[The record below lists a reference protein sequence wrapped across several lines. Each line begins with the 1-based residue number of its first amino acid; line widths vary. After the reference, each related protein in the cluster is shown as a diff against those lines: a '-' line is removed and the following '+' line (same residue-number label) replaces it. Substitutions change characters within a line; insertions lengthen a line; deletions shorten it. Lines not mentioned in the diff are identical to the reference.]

1 MKKLFKGFVAGAA
14 ALSVAATAMGAT
26 FSDVEGTA
34 YEWAQS
40 YIEDMAEKG
49 LISGYEDGT
58 FKPEKTVSK
67 IEAISLFA
75 RAMGS
80 RSELNAA
87 VVEHALAEYGELID
101 TYSLN
106 FGEEDVAFM
115 LYRAALTEAEAT
127 AYLSG
132 DTKNE
137 PMLRYEAA
145 TIITK
150 AMGGEAE
157 AKRNLVLDLEYTDV
171 SDIPSAAKKYVYYV
185 SEKSIMSGMG
195 DGTFSPNT
203 SVLRSQIAVML
214 SKTVEAMD
222 ITFSEVTLTAVDT
235 EALSLS
241 VTDPDGEAYELGY
254 TEDTSFY
261 LEGEEVQAKNIPAGV
276 NAVITL
282 NADGVLYVDV
292 ESAVPD
298 ETITAIFNSYQN
310 RNGVLS
316 IVATA
321 PNSSE
326 STTYECVSGISDITK
341 NGEKSSVINL
351 SVGDYLEIKTS
362 KGKVVSISAI
372 DKTTTIKAATIEAI
386 SYDGSNPTITISHS
400 NEEYDG
406 LELQVSGSVSVMK
419 DGASV
424 NMTEVYR
431 GDKVTLTLEYGVVE
445 HVVANSLKLTSE
457 GTIRSINISAN
468 PTITVLVK
476 GEEVVYDVTNNIK
489 ITVNGEDATLY
500 DFRVGDKVTLTTES
514 NAVTKIESVTTQ
526 ATEGNLS
533 GTVIS
538 VNSSYQFIK
547 LLVTDS
553 TGNTYEE
560 NVYCKDSKTTFITA
574 AGSTKQLRD
583 ITAGNVLSVYG
594 TYSNGA
600 FEATSVIIV
609 K

>member
-115 LYRAALTEAEAT
+115 LYRGALTEAEAT

-310 RNGVLS
+310 KNGVLS

-560 NVYCKDSKTTFITA
+560 NVYCKDTKTTFITA